1 MQARQILCITQI
13 FQAIGNQPK
22 ELFKAIDQKRGQE
35 QKILHPAQLYFCQ
48 KHKRWLLANH
58 GSPSNSHQSLK
69 PVFAS

>member
-35 QKILHPAQLYFCQ
+35 QKNTPSSPALLLPETQ
-48 KHKRWLLANH
+48 KMVACKSW
-58 GSPSNSHQSLK
+58 
-69 PVFAS
+69 